1 MPVVKTETIHI
12 DGKEFKLQVRVNADG
27 KFRIKVPGMF
37 QEKIGCSKE
46 VVEPTMDKAW
56 KAFNKLWKQYRAA
69 QTTTRKVIL
78 YQCGMQARIIGAD
91 GECKLDVD
99 DSDCHFT
106 PGIVL
111 AVAAVVAEE
120 STTYRGEGQRSY
132 KNYKGLD
139 SSIPESLSRKLRR
152 VGCKDDS
159 EVLEWTP
166 EREEFFRQIGLAME
180 DLILRLNSVF
190 GDTKKLL
197 KFIDDGALTDK
208 VAGGLP
214 LPGKE

>member
-1 MPVVKTETIHI
+1 MPVVKTETILI
-12 DGKEFKLQVRVNADG
+12 DGQEFKLQVRVNADG

-37 QEKIGCSKE
+37 REKIGCSKE
-46 VVEPTMDKAW
+46 VVESTMDKAM
-56 KAFNKLWKQYRAA
+56 KAFEKLGKQYRAA

-78 YQCGMQARIIGAD
+78 YKCGMQARIIGAD

-99 DSDCHFT
+99 DSGCHFT
-106 PGIVL
+106 PGVVL

-120 STTYRGEGQRSY
+120 STTYRGEGLRSY
-132 KNYKGLD
+132 KSYKGLE
-139 SSIPESLSRKLRR
+139 SSIPESLSEKLRS
-152 VGCKDDS
+152 DDDP

-208 VAGGLP
+208 IVGGLP

>member
-1 MPVVKTETIHI
+1 M
-12 DGKEFKLQVRVNADG
+12 
-27 KFRIKVPGMF
+27 
-37 QEKIGCSKE
+37 
-46 VVEPTMDKAW
+46 
-56 KAFNKLWKQYRAA
+56 
-69 QTTTRKVIL
+69 
-78 YQCGMQARIIGAD
+78 
-91 GECKLDVD
+91 
-99 DSDCHFT
+99 
-106 PGIVL
+106 
-111 AVAAVVAEE
+111 
-120 STTYRGEGQRSY
+120 
-132 KNYKGLD
+132 
-139 SSIPESLSRKLRR
+139 
-152 VGCKDDS
+152 GCKDDS